1 MGCFL
6 FSNDIIFLRE
16 ECTLN
21 KNYLMKIHK
30 NPKYKSTL
38 CKTKTG
44 TLLKEMKV
52 DLSTPV

>member
-1 MGCFL
+1 
-6 FSNDIIFLRE
+6 
-16 ECTLN
+16 
-21 KNYLMKIHK
+21 MKIYK